1 VEKFPLQVEPQ
12 SIPAGEL
19 VTVPP
24 GVPMTETDTAG
35 ESVKVADTLCA
46 ESMVSEQVLALP
58 LHAPPQ
64 PLKIQPLAGVS
75 VKVTSVP
82 WAKAALQVVGQPTPL
97 GELVTVPPSAIAPVG
112 KPAASGNMPTKN
124 SVRSL

>member
-24 GVPMTETDTAG
+24 GLPMTETDSEG
-35 ESVKVADTLCA
+35 ESEKVADTSCVKYMA
-46 ESMVSEQVLALP
+46 SVQVLALP

-64 PLKIQPLAGVS
+64 PLKNQPLAGVS

-82 WAKAALQVVGQPTPL
+82 WSKAAPQVVGQLTPL
-97 GELVTVPPSAIAPVG
+97 GELVTVPPSAAAPVG
-112 KPAASGNMPTKN
+112 KPAASGNMPTRN

>member
-1 VEKFPLQVEPQ
+1 M
-12 SIPAGEL
+12 PAGEL

-24 GVPMTETDTAG
+24 GLPMTDTDSEG
-35 ESVKVADTLCA
+35 VSVKVADTFCV
-46 ESMVSEQVLALP
+46 EFMVSVQVLALP

-75 VKVTSVP
+75 VKVISVP
-82 WAKAALQVVGQPTPL
+82 ASKAALQVVGQMTPL

-112 KPAASGNMPTKN
+112 KPAASGNMPAKN
-124 SVRSL
+124 SVRSR

>member
-24 GVPMTETDTAG
+24 GVPMTETDTEG
-35 ESVKVADTLCA
+35 ESVKVADTFCA

-64 PLKIQPLAGVS
+64 PVKIQPLAGVS
-75 VKVTSVP
+75 VKVTSVS
-82 WAKAALQVVGQPTPL
+82 ASKAALQVVGQLTPL
-97 GELVTVPPSAIAPVG
+97 GKLVTVPPSAIAPVG

>member
-24 GVPMTETDTAG
+24 GLPMTETDSGG
-35 ESVKVADTLCA
+35 ESVKVADTFCVEFMA
-46 ESMVSEQVLALP
+46 SEQVLALP
-58 LHAPPQ
+58 LHPPPQ

-75 VKVTSVP
+75 VRVTSVP
-82 WAKAALQVVGQPTPL
+82 EPTAALQVVGQSMPL
-97 GELVTVPPSAIAPVG
+97 GELVTVPPSAVALVG
-112 KPAASGNMPTKN
+112 KPAASGNMPTRN
-124 SVRSL
+124 SVHSL